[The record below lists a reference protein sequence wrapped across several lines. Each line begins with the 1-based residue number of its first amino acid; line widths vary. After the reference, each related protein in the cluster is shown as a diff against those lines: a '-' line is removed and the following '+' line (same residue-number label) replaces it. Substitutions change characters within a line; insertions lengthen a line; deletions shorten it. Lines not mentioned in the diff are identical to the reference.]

1 MPFENLLRRSSRKSN
16 PQPQQQTRPRMEP
29 RSAGGMLP
37 RRPPSSSSSSPS
49 PLSSQPQGQGSLANI
64 PAYAPEQTAPGSPQ
78 QRPSTTPPGSLSPQR
93 RDSLSSLTSS
103 TFEEGIKKQNH
114 NRNSQDIPPDEV
126 RYAYHVTPSE
136 NVDSIKETGL
146 QPSYGGGERGF
157 SSGIPQFENNSKNQI
172 HATPSTTQR
181 DKYKNNNDDRQI
193 LRVRIPKTNSVE
205 RDPDAEGS
213 IRTKDPIPNK
223 QILFPRRNSQDSE
236 HSQYSA

>member
-1 MPFENLLRRSSRKSN
+1 MPIYKSPSQSPQRGRANSQTSVKRQSSPK
-16 PQPQQQTRPRMEP
+16 
-29 RSAGGMLP
+29 P
-37 RRPPSSSSSSPS
+37 RRESSNSSLQESSNSQNP
-49 PLSSQPQGQGSLANI
+49 PLSSQPQGQRSLAKI

-78 QRPSTTPPGSLSPQR
+78 QGPSTTPPGSLSPQR
-93 RDSLSSLTSS
+93 RDSSSSLTSS

-126 RYAYHVTPSE
+126 RYAYHVTASE

-157 SSGIPQFENNSKNQI
+157 SYGIPQFENNSKNQV

-193 LRVRIPKTNSVE
+193 LRVRIPRTNSVE
-205 RDPDAEGS
+205 MDPDNKGA
-213 IRTKDPIPNK
+213 IRTKDPIPNN